1 MKIDLSFLPEDII
14 PKSIKELMHEEF
26 EYPYVDEK
34 IYAKN
39 FLKSKRHGQEASP
52 PDEIREK
59 RRENFYRLEKELIRL
74 GCLMKKAHKEAM
86 AELIF
91 KYLVEIGSKFAK
103 PKEELVKYYQKTNN
117 KRCMK
122 WIIKRI
128 NDQLKCEHVEEENK
142 KLKQLKKKIEKA
154 SEKKKKVGK

>member
-1 MKIDLSFLPEDII
+1 MKIDLTFLPDEII
-14 PKSIKELMHEEF
+14 PDSIRELMHEEF

-39 FLKSKRHGQEASP
+39 FLKSKRPGQEASP

-59 RRENFYRLEKELIRL
+59 RRENFYRLERELIDL
-74 GCLMKKAHKEAM
+74 GCKMKKAHKEEL
-86 AELIF
+86 AEEIF
-91 KYLVEIGSKFAK
+91 KYLVEMGSKFAK

-122 WIIKRI
+122 WIVKRI
-128 NDQLKCEHVEEENK
+128 NDQLRCEHVEEENK
-142 KLKQLKKKIEKA
+142 KLKKLKKKIETA
-154 SEKKKKVGK
+154 STKKKRTKK